1 MRQGGNELG
10 PHDGLNPRGG
20 KDAVVIL
27 LLKTGY
33 SICNLDYVVEN
44 YKVPYWNETTYER
57 LRFANDKAKKRTYTD
72 SSFAPSS
79 GKSHGS
85 VAKFF
90 GTCPGN
96 HALPSQPQKRS

>member
-57 LRFANDKAKKRTYTD
+57 LRFANDKGEKADLHGLELCPFFWKK
-72 SSFAPSS
+72 PWL
-79 GKSHGS
+79 GG
-85 VAKFF
+85 
-90 GTCPGN
+90 
-96 HALPSQPQKRS
+96 